1 MKSFYE
7 LAKVILENEQM
18 QQPMQQPMQMQQQ
31 QPVQQMQ
38 QPQVGQNVSEEEIN
52 VALDGVKKNIRKV
65 LETQLF
71 PKLQSISSP
80 QQQKMMLS
88 QIFVALADEFGLNL
102 NQARESMKTAQKMMT
117 GQQQGM

>member
-7 LAKVILENEQM
+7 FAQVISENQNMQPQM
-18 QQPMQQPMQMQQQ
+18 QQGGQPAAPQ
-31 QPVQQMQ
+31 VQ
-38 QPQVGQNVSEEEIN
+38 QPQVGQKMSDEEMN
-52 VALDGVKKNIRKV
+52 LALDGVKKNIRKV

-88 QIFVALADEFGLNL
+88 QIFVALAQEFGLNL
-102 NQARESMKTAQKMMT
+102 NQAQQSMKAAKDMMT